1 VAASGWFAR
10 QETKTNLTQIYFSPP
25 LVVLL
30 VGSQNLSFS
39 HRVVFVDLVRL
50 KRKQKTNINIQATL
64 RRIFPLMSDPVTRM
78 AAAGFGGTATT
89 NPSYFLSSLLSFATG
104 VVVSWWY
111 LRSQHG
117 SASAARRGVQSV
129 KSTSEIVAKRAA
141 VVLRQDEETQLAL
154 VVRKD
159 LKMGTG
165 KIAAQCAHA
174 AVAVVEDIQSN
185 HAGGSSRAS
194 STSSG
199 ADEGDGGHAQWLSV
213 WLKTGSPKVALQVD
227 SEAALVNLAKEAK
240 ALSLPFYVIRDAG
253 RTQIAAGSKTVV
265 AIGPAPK
272 SRVQAITGKLKLL

>member
-1 VAASGWFAR
+1 
-10 QETKTNLTQIYFSPP
+10 
-25 LVVLL
+25 
-30 VGSQNLSFS
+30 
-39 HRVVFVDLVRL
+39 
-50 KRKQKTNINIQATL
+50 
-64 RRIFPLMSDPVTRM
+64 MSDPATRMM
-78 AAAGFGGTATT
+78 AAAGFGGTVTT

-141 VVLRQDEETQLAL
+141 VVLRQEEETQLAL

-174 AVAVVEDIQSN
+174 AVAVVEDIQSKN
-185 HAGGSSRAS
+185 HAGSS
-194 STSSG
+194 STSSD
-199 ADEGDGGHAQWLSV
+199 ADEGDGGHAQWLST